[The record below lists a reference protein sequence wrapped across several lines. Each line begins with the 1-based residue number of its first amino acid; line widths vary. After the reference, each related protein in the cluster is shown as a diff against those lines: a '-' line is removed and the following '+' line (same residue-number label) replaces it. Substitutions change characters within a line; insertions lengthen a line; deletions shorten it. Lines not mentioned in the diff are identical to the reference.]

1 MDHYFEFKTGRDYF
15 HFAGPVILFK
25 NLMVQLTNS
34 EFNLPTWQR
43 SSFMTKIKE
52 KAMLLKN

>member
-1 MDHYFEFKTGRDYF
+1 MDHYFEFKRGRDYF

-34 EFNLPTWQR
+34 EFNLPT
-43 SSFMTKIKE
+43 
-52 KAMLLKN
+52 